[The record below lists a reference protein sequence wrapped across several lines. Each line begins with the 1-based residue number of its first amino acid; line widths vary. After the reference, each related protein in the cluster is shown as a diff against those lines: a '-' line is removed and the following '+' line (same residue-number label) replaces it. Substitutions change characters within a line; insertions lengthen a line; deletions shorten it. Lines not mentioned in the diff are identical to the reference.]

1 MQSFLDPNA
10 QTVQIGDFNHVI
22 YLAGISIILFL
33 LFKFRN
39 QIKENPVRVMLGI
52 LIFAVVQ
59 RIVSVSYYVIVGEFT
74 VTDSLPLHICRVVCY
89 LIIIQFFVKKK
100 WLDQIIFYFGLFA
113 YASFVYPVGISP
125 ALHMLGMS
133 FFMLHSLIIVYPII
147 RYFTN
152 GFVPSLRGAFQSAIL
167 FAVYLTGMQ
176 LLNNAIGS
184 NYFYTE
190 DRPFMHD
197 LSDPVYFFLNMFG
210 IGLGFVIVALLIGL
224 VINLFNSRKEK
235 PEDKKEEKTLV

>member
-10 QTVQIGDFNHVI
+10 QMVQIGDFNHVI
-22 YLAGISIILFL
+22 YLLGISIIMFL
-33 LFKFRN
+33 LFKFRH
-39 QIKENPVRVMLGI
+39 QIKENSVRVMFGI

-59 RIVSVSYYVIVGEFT
+59 RIVSVSYYIIVGEFT
-74 VTDSLPLHICRVVCY
+74 VTDSLPLHICRLVCY
-89 LIIIQFFVKKK
+89 LIIIQFFVKRK
-100 WLDQIIFYFGLFA
+100 WLDQVIFYFGLFA
-113 YASFVYPVGISP
+113 YASFIYPVGISP
-125 ALHMLGMS
+125 ALHMLGIS

-152 GFVPSLRGAFQSAIL
+152 RFVPSLRGALQSAIL

-176 LLNNAIGS
+176 LLNNTIGS
-184 NYFYTE
+184 NYFYIE

-210 IGLGFVIVALLIGL
+210 IGIGFVIVALIVRLS
-224 VINLFNSRKEK
+224 INLFNSRKIK
-235 PEDKKEEKTLV
+235 IEDKKEETPV

>member
-10 QTVQIGDFNHVI
+10 QMVQIGDFNHVI
-22 YLAGISIILFL
+22 YLLGISIILFL

-39 QIKENPVRVMLGI
+39 QIKENSGRVMLGI

-74 VTDSLPLHICRVVCY
+74 VTDSLPLHICRLVCY
-89 LIIIQFFVKKK
+89 LIIIQFFIKKK
-100 WLDQIIFYFGLFA
+100 WLDQVIFYFGIFA

-167 FAVYLTGMQ
+167 FSVYLTGMQ

-190 DRPFMHD
+190 ERPFMHD

-210 IGLGFVIVALLIGL
+210 IGIGFVIVALTIRLS
-224 VINLFNSRKEK
+224 INIFNSRKNKTEN
-235 PEDKKEEKTLV
+235 KKDETPV

>member
-1 MQSFLDPNA
+1 MHPFLDPNA
-10 QTVQIGDFNHVI
+10 QTVQIGDYNHVI
-22 YLAGISIILFL
+22 YLAGITIILFL
-33 LFKFRN
+33 LFKFRH
-39 QIKENPVRVMLGI
+39 QIKENPGRVMLGI

-59 RIVSVSYYVIVGEFT
+59 RIVSVSYYVLAGEFT

-100 WLDQIIFYFGLFA
+100 WLDQVIFYFGLFA

-125 ALHMLGMS
+125 ALHMLGIS
-133 FFMLHSLIIVYPII
+133 FFMLHSLIIVYPIM
-147 RYFTN
+147 RYFTH
-152 GFVPSLRGAFQSAIL
+152 GFVPSLKGSFQSAIL

-176 LLNNAIGS
+176 MLNNAIGS

-210 IGLGFVIVALLIGL
+210 IAIGFIVVALIIRLI
-224 VINLFNSRKEK
+224 INLIEAKKEK
-235 PEDKKEEKTLV
+235 PEEKEKTLV

>member
-10 QTVQIGDFNHVI
+10 QMVQIGDFNHVI
-22 YLAGISIILFL
+22 YLLGISIILFL
-33 LFKFRN
+33 LFKFRTW
-39 QIKENPVRVMLGI
+39 IKEKSGRVMLGI

-59 RIVSVSYYVIVGEFT
+59 RIVSVSYYVLAGEFT
-74 VTDSLPLHICRVVCY
+74 VTDSLPLHICRAVCY
-89 LIIIQFFVKKK
+89 LIIIQFFVKQK
-100 WLDQIIFYFGLFA
+100 WLDQVIFYFGLFA
-113 YASFVYPVGISP
+113 YASFIYPVDISP
-125 ALHMLGMS
+125 ALHMLGIS

-152 GFVPSLRGAFQSAIL
+152 GFVPSLKGAFQSAIL

-197 LSDPVYFFLNMFG
+197 LSDPLYFFVNMFG
-210 IGLGFVIVALLIGL
+210 IGLGFVIVSLIL
-224 VINLFNSRKEK
+224 SFIINLFNSRKRK
-235 PEDKKEEKTLV
+235 YEDNKKETPV

>member
-10 QTVQIGDFNHVI
+10 QMVQIGDFNHVI
-22 YLAGISIILFL
+22 YLLGISIIMFL
-33 LFKFRN
+33 LFKFRH
-39 QIKENPVRVMLGI
+39 QIKENSVRVMFGI

-59 RIVSVSYYVIVGEFT
+59 RIVSVSYYIIVGEFT
-74 VTDSLPLHICRVVCY
+74 VTDSLPLHICRLVCY
-89 LIIIQFFVKKK
+89 LIIIQFFVKRK
-100 WLDQIIFYFGLFA
+100 WLDQVIFYFGLFA
-113 YASFVYPVGISP
+113 YASFIYPVGISP
-125 ALHMLGMS
+125 ALHMLGIS

-152 GFVPSLRGAFQSAIL
+152 RFVPSLRGALQSAIL

-176 LLNNAIGS
+176 LLNNTIGS

-210 IGLGFVIVALLIGL
+210 IGIGFVIVALIVRLS
-224 VINLFNSRKEK
+224 INLFNSRKIK
-235 PEDKKEEKTLV
+235 IEDKKEETPV

>member
-100 WLDQIIFYFGLFA
+100 WLDQIIFILDY
-113 YASFVYPVGISP
+113 
-125 ALHMLGMS
+125 LHMHLS
-133 FFMLHSLIIVYPII
+133 YTLSVFRRHCTCWVCRSLCSTV
-147 RYFTN
+147 
-152 GFVPSLRGAFQSAIL
+152 L
-167 FAVYLTGMQ
+167 
-176 LLNNAIGS
+176 
-184 NYFYTE
+184 
-190 DRPFMHD
+190 
-197 LSDPVYFFLNMFG
+197 
-210 IGLGFVIVALLIGL
+210 
-224 VINLFNSRKEK
+224 
-235 PEDKKEEKTLV
+235 

>member
-22 YLAGISIILFL
+22 YLLGISIILFL

-39 QIKENPVRVMLGI
+39 QIKENSGRVMLGI

-74 VTDSLPLHICRVVCY
+74 VTDSLPLHICRLVCY
-89 LIIIQFFVKKK
+89 LIIIQFFIKKK
-100 WLDQIIFYFGLFA
+100 WLDQVIFYFGIFA

-167 FAVYLTGMQ
+167 FSVYLTGMQ

-190 DRPFMHD
+190 ERPFMHD

-210 IGLGFVIVALLIGL
+210 IGIGFVIVALLIHL
-224 VINLFNSRKEK
+224 VINYVRHKTEK
-235 PEDKKEEKTLV
+235 PKNEKEKTLV

>member
-1 MQSFLDPNA
+1 MQSFLDPDA
-10 QTVQIGDFNHVI
+10 QTVQIGDYNHMI
-22 YLAGISIILFL
+22 YLAGIAVILFL
-33 LFKFRN
+33 LFKFRF
-39 QIKENPVRVMLGI
+39 QIREHPERVMTGI

-59 RIVSVSYYVIVGEFT
+59 RIVSVSYYVIIGEFT
-74 VTDSLPLHICRVVCY
+74 VTDSLPLHICRLVCY
-89 LIIIQFFVKKK
+89 LIIIQFFIKKK

-113 YASFVYPVGISP
+113 YASFVYPVNISP
-125 ALHMLGMS
+125 ALHMLGLS

-147 RYFTN
+147 KYFTH
-152 GFVPSLRGAFQSAIL
+152 GFAPSLRGAFQASIL

-197 LSDPVYFFLNMFG
+197 LSDPVYFFINMFG
-210 IGLGFVIVALLIGL
+210 IAAGFITVALIIRLIL
-224 VINLFNSRKEK
+224 NLFSSKTKENK
-235 PEDKKEEKTLV
+235 QKTLV